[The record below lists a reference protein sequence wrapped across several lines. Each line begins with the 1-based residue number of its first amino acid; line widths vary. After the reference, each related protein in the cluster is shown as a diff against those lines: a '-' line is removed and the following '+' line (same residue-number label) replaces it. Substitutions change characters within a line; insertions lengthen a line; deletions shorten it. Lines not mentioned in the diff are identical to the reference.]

1 MTLPCI
7 FVTKYFTQEWSRVVS
22 ETDRMRSNRTSTLE
36 TFPGEDPLIMK
47 WNDPLILT
55 YHNFPSSSSSY
66 HSFHNKFTYHIHITI
81 LHSFLASTFLPLS
94 LLPDFFHEQKTI
106 KWQWLPV
113 TIFEMFNDEQYLF
126 EGKQLHFHNCSFGTS
141 LITDYKCIFQ

>member
-1 MTLPCI
+1 MI
-7 FVTKYFTQEWSRVVS
+7 ESGIR
-22 ETDRMRSNRTSTLE
+22 DRQNEIQQNQHTGDIPWWRSSDLE
-36 TFPGEDPLIMK
+36 MK
-47 WNDPLILT
+47 WSLDP
-55 YHNFPSSSSSY
+55 H
-66 HSFHNKFTYHIHITI
+66 HSQLPFLLLLLSFIPQQIHIPQYHIHITI

-141 LITDYKCIFQ
+141 KITDYKCIFQ